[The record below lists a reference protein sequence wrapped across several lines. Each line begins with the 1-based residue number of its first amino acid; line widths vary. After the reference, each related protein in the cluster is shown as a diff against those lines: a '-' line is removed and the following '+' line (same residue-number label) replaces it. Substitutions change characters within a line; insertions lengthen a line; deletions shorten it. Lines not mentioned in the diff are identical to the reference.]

1 MNDPAVFLL
10 GWVILTSLAGFILM
24 GVDKYRARRDMWR
37 IPEKTLL
44 TCALLGGTPGVILGM
59 NHFRHKTKH
68 WYFRYGLPVLLVA
81 QLALLGWLG
90 VQVK

>member
-1 MNDPAVFLL
+1 MNDPAVILL
-10 GWVILTSLAGFILM
+10 GWVALMSVAGFVLM

-44 TCALLGGTPGVILGM
+44 ACALLGGTPGVILGM
-59 NHFRHKTKH
+59 NRFRHKTKH
-68 WYFRYGLPVLLVA
+68 WYFRYGLPALLTL

-90 VQVK
+90 VRMN

>member
-1 MNDPAVFLL
+1 MNDPAVILL
-10 GWVILTSLAGFILM
+10 GWVALISLIGFILM

-59 NHFRHKTKH
+59 NRFRHKTKH
-68 WYFRYGLPVLLVA
+68 WYFRYGLPALLIV

-90 VQVK
+90 VGMN